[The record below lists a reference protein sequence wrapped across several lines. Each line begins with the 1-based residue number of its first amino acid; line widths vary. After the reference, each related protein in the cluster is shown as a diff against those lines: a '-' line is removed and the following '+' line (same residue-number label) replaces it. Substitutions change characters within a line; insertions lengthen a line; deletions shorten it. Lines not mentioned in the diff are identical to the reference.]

1 MREHTVKVIK
11 LIKQTPSATTL
22 RMEKPEGF
30 TFKPGQWAYF
40 TVQGENGESSYS
52 RSLSFS
58 SSPTEPHLEFTKR
71 ISESDF
77 CQTVEKFQGGEEITF
92 KGPMGSLV
100 YEGGLEKVTFL
111 AGGIGITPIRS
122 IMQYLVDKNITGEK
136 YLVYGNH
143 SLEEIAFSKD
153 VQSWQEADPE
163 LEVIHVLEKPPEGW
177 TGASGFINS
186 SVIAETVPD
195 LNEQHFFVSGPPPMV
210 KAVAM
215 CLDELGIDPGK
226 VMKEELKGY
235 EGMV

>member
-1 MREHTVKVIK
+1 MREYTVKVIE

-30 TFKPGQWAYF
+30 TFQPGQWGLF
-40 TVQGENGESSYS
+40 TVPGREGTVS

-58 SSPTEPHLEFTKR
+58 SSPTEPYLEFTKR
-71 ISESDF
+71 ISGSDF
-77 CQTVEKFQGGEEITF
+77 CQIIENLQGGEEITF
-92 KGPMGSLV
+92 KGPMGNLV

-122 IMQYLVDKNITGEK
+122 IMQYLVDKSISGEK

-143 SLEEIAFSKD
+143 CPEEIAFSND

-186 SVIAETVPD
+186 SIIAETVPD

-210 KAVAM
+210 RAVTT
-215 CLDELGIDPGK
+215 CLDELGVDPGK

-235 EGMV
+235 ETMV